1 MRASRIHRRGPQSIE
16 ANMTPLIDLAFLLI
30 VFFVLVSQVT
40 GAEHVDLALPRAGA
54 QATGRPGDAKRVV
67 VNVVPGRDG
76 GAAAYRLGR
85 REYAAGTDGLRE
97 LVAALAQAMKGEPG
111 IEVNVRADRATA
123 YAWVRPA
130 MDAVSDALAES
141 GIDRE
146 RARVRLMVM
155 PEGASGG

>member
-1 MRASRIHRRGPQSIE
+1 
-16 ANMTPLIDLAFLLI
+16 MTPLIDLAFLLI
-30 VFFVLVSQVT
+30 VFFVLVSQVS
-40 GAEHVDLALPRAGA
+40 GAEHAELTLPKAALESS
-54 QATGRPGDAKRVV
+54 GRPGDAKRVV
-67 VNVVPGRDG
+67 VNVLPGRDG
-76 GAAAYRLGR
+76 GAAGYRLGR
-85 REYAAGTDGLRE
+85 REFAAGTEGLRE

-130 MDAVSDALAES
+130 MDAVSDALAVS
-141 GIDRE
+141 GIDRA